1 MLYGGL
7 TAVMKR
13 GSFLMT
19 MLKKINNRIAYW
31 LIFIVIGFVL
41 FFAMYSNVKPVKL
54 NIEKFSIAEKTIRSP
69 ITIEDEEQT
78 EKKRTEMLAQV
89 KPQYILKQEYAQ
101 NRVDLISSIFNSA
114 IDLQNEVVKNEL
126 EKEINGEQSSET
138 NHLVTESDKIA
149 WIKEK
154 LTKVVIN
161 DLSESTIKALVNNS
175 KTDLSIAKDAAVTAV
190 NKVMTG
196 RISAS
201 DVENA
206 KKKVEDEIRYISLP
220 QDLKAAT
227 IELGRYAIIQNEYY
241 DPEATEELRQQ
252 AVENVEPVRILQGQI
267 IVEEGQLIDQEIYR
281 QLELLGLLD
290 QDVPLM
296 PLIGLILFVVVLM
309 FLVFSYF
316 NSKNDKKKQ
325 KEFLIFSVVLIISL
339 IFMKGISLI
348 PIDHLDLAFIFPA
361 AMCSMLLKI
370 LLNDRLGFIGTVILA
385 ASGAL
390 IFNTQ
395 TSGTFNLIISLYI
408 LFSGLSGLLFLTNQN
423 HRSKIFQAGLF
434 VSLINAIL
442 VIAFLFIPNSRF
454 SITQYIIYGL
464 LGIGSGVGSA
474 IFTIGLLPFFE
485 AGFGILSMMK
495 LVELSNPNHPLLK
508 KILTEA
514 PGTYHHSVMVANLSD
529 SACEAIGA
537 NGLLAR
543 VASYYHDI
551 GKMRRPNFFIE
562 NQMNMDNPHDRLSP
576 ETSRDI
582 IIAHATDGANILQ
595 SYKMPKEIVDVA
607 LQHHGTSFLKFFYYK
622 AKELGQDVTEDDFR
636 YPGPKPQTKEIA
648 VISIADSVEAAV
660 RSMSKPNMEKIESLV
675 KNIIKDKLN
684 DGQFS
689 DCDLTFKELTII
701 ERTLCETL
709 HGIFHNRIEYPELKD
724 ER

>member
-1 MLYGGL
+1 
-7 TAVMKR
+7 
-13 GSFLMT
+13 MT

>member
-7 TAVMKR
+7 TAVRKHK
-13 GSFLMT
+13 GFLMT
-19 MLKKINNRIAYW
+19 MLKVLNNRISYW
-31 LIFIVIGFVL
+31 LIFFVIGFVL
-41 FFAMYSNVKPVKL
+41 FFSMYSNVKPIIL
-54 NIEKFSIAEKTIRSP
+54 NIEKFSISEKTIRSP

-78 EKKRTEMLAQV
+78 EKKRTELLAQV

-114 IDLQNEVVKNEL
+114 IDLQNELAKNQL
-126 EKEINGEQSSET
+126 EKEINGDQRSET
-138 NHLVTESDKIA
+138 NQLVTESDKIV
-149 WIKEK
+149 WLKEK
-154 LTKVVIN
+154 LTKTVISE
-161 DLSESTIKALVNNS
+161 LSDSTIKALVNNS

-201 DVENA
+201 DVENS
-206 KKKVEDEIRYISLP
+206 KKKVEEEIRYISLP

-241 DPEATEELRQQ
+241 DPESTEELRQQ

-281 QLELLGLLD
+281 QLDLLGLLD

-296 PLIGLILFVVVLM
+296 PLIGLVLFVIVLM
-309 FLVFSYF
+309 LLIFSYF
-316 NSKNDKKKQ
+316 DSKNYRNKQ
-325 KEFLIFSVVLIISL
+325 KEFLIFSVILILSL

-348 PIDHLDLAFIFPA
+348 PIDHLDLAFLFPA

-408 LFSGLSGLLFLTNQN
+408 LFSGLSGLVFLTNQN

-442 VIAFLFIPNSRF
+442 IIAFLFIPNSRF
-454 SITQYIIYGL
+454 SISQYIVYGL
-464 LGIGSGVGSA
+464 LGIGSGVGSS

-551 GKMRRPNFFIE
+551 GKTRRPNFFIE
-562 NQMNMDNPHDRLSP
+562 NQMNMENPHDRLSP

-582 IIAHATDGANILQ
+582 IIAHAADGASILQ

-622 AKELGQDVTEDDFR
+622 AKELGQDVSEDDFR

-660 RSMSKPNMEKIESLV
+660 RSMSKPNIEKIENLV

>member
-13 GSFLMT
+13 GSVLMT

-529 SACEAIGA
+529 SACEAIEA

-551 GKMRRPNFFIE
+551 GKTRRPNFFIE